1 MPKSYW
7 IVTINPDNFQIAKDR
22 KFDLL
27 GLRAQHKRKVQRIEK
42 GDQLLLYIT
51 HLRVFSL
58 VATVDKSF
66 FEDNSPIWGK
76 EGDSNFPYRIGIKS
90 DQILKPTQYLEARH
104 IAPRMDYVKRW
115 VPERWFMA
123 FEGSLHLISKSDFFM
138 ISEEIRK
145 SGESTTENPTRP
157 LPNNIKSNCALY
169 HTLD

>member
-7 IVTINPDNFQIAKDR
+7 IVTTNPDNFQIAKSR

-27 GLRAQHKRKVQRIEK
+27 GLRAQHKRKVQRIEN

-58 VATVDKSF
+58 TATVEKPF
-66 FEDNSPIWGK
+66 FEDASPIWEK
-76 EGDSNFPYRIGIKS
+76 EGESNFPYRIGIKP
-90 DQILKPTQYLEARH
+90 DLVLEPTQYLDASH

-115 VPERWFMA
+115 VPEMWFMA
-123 FEGSLHLISKSDFFM
+123 FEGSLHLISKSDFYM

-145 SGESTTENPTRP
+145 ASETTTKTPTQP
-157 LPNNIKSNCALY
+157 LPNNIRSNCALY
-169 HTLD
+169 DD